1 MAEEEPGIK
10 GILPDKDTFRPY
22 RRDVGAMNAQD
33 PLRYIR
39 PQTQIHNYNDA
50 RPDSDTLYRTDV
62 YSPASA
68 MFKATPPTTSVTQR
82 EATKKP
88 AYQTGIPRQGG
99 DVMPSMKEPRPQ

>member
-10 GILPDKDTFRPY
+10 GLLPDKDTFRPH
-22 RRDVGAMNAQD
+22 RRDVGAQNAQD
-33 PLRYIR
+33 PLRYVGGMH
-39 PQTQIHNYNDA
+39 QVHNYNDA
-50 RPDSDTLYRTDV
+50 RPDGDTLYRLDV
-62 YSPASA
+62 ASPASA

-99 DVMPSMKEPRPQ
+99 DVMPPTKEPRPQ